1 MNKWIS
7 NCFPNEHF
15 ASKFTFKMSSK
26 NFHQTPY
33 YRNMM
38 SLEMQEQQFPETQQ
52 RTAMI
57 WFTLNRYLVL
67 ESFKLKLSKYNVAK
81 SQIDFPNYEISN
93 GQVNLDNSNTETTHK
108 IISPQ
113 NYRVSLDLKRMPEID
128 LQVC

>member
-1 MNKWIS
+1 
-7 NCFPNEHF
+7 
-15 ASKFTFKMSSK
+15 
-26 NFHQTPY
+26 
-33 YRNMM
+33 
-38 SLEMQEQQFPETQQ
+38 
-52 RTAMI
+52 MI

-81 SQIDFPNYEISN
+81 YQIDFPNYEISN
-93 GQVNLDNSNTETTHK
+93 GQVNPDNSNTETTNK